1 MKKAPWI
8 ALLLLFLAA
17 PPVISAQGLA
27 IGARAGT
34 LGLGGEVALGLSD
47 IITLRGGLGAFPWD
61 YEGEF
66 EGEEYTV
73 TFPSSIWTVGADLY
87 LGGGGIRLMGGIMGK
102 SDNVEM
108 VSILSGSTEIGETIY
123 DATGTVKG
131 VLEQADIAPFVGLGF
146 GKHTSGGFGF
156 FLDLGVAFSGE
167 PEINMSATGDIAL
180 IPGIEDDLQLE
191 ADQIEE
197 ELGSFIQYWPM
208 VSLGFK
214 IPLGGD

>member
-47 IITLRGGLGAFPWD
+47 IITLRGGLGVFPWD

-73 TFPSSIWTVGADLY
+73 TFPSSIWTAGVDLY

-123 DATGTVKG
+123 DATGTVTG

>member
-1 MKKAPWI
+1 MRKTPWI

-17 PPVISAQGLA
+17 PPVVSAQA
-27 IGARAGT
+27 FAVGARAGT

-47 IITLRGGLGAFPWD
+47 VIVLRGGLGAFPFD

-66 EGEEYTV
+66 DGEDYTV
-73 TFPSSIWTVGADLY
+73 TFPSSIWTAGADLY

-102 SDNVEM
+102 SDNIEM
-108 VSILSGSTEIGETIY
+108 VSILTGTTEIGGTIY
-123 DATGTVKG
+123 DASGTVTG

-167 PEINMSATGDIAL
+167 PEINMSATGEIAS
-180 IPGIEDDLQLE
+180 IPGIEDDLQQE

-197 ELGSFIQYWPM
+197 DLGSFVQYWPI

-214 IPLGGD
+214 IPLGGN